1 MGIYI
6 ALFVFELLFG
16 LAIIKKEKK
25 YKKIYLIVSFILLAG
40 IAALRT
46 KNVGIDT
53 LQFHDAYLR
62 IGYLDWTELTT
73 ERYEIGFSVLCK
85 LLNYITANPQIL
97 ISFTA
102 IFINFSVVR
111 FIYKNSNDVVFSIL
125 LYILLNFYFSYMNIM
140 RQAMAIAILLFAFD
154 AMKNGRKI
162 KYFLLVGL
170 ATTFHGSA
178 ILGLAYIILPKF
190 KYKQKYNKFLIPIL
204 LIIFLFGKQIFLA
217 FSELS
222 PRLAG
227 YVGSEYD
234 TENYFGALLNFL
246 LTFAIWWFGNDALK
260 KKENKEVNEEVLLY
274 NKIIII
280 SVITTLLTIR
290 VGIFNRFTPYFSIF
304 EIIWIPNVLKLMK
317 NNRQLFKLFFIIVL
331 LSYWIIIMVFRPE
344 WYGAV
349 PYEMITF

>member
-1 MGIYI
+1 M
-6 ALFVFELLFG
+6 
-16 LAIIKKEKK
+16 
-25 YKKIYLIVSFILLAG
+25 
-40 IAALRT
+40 
-46 KNVGIDT
+46 
-53 LQFHDAYLR
+53 
-62 IGYLDWTELTT
+62 
-73 ERYEIGFSVLCK
+73 
-85 LLNYITANPQIL
+85 
-97 ISFTA
+97 
-102 IFINFSVVR
+102 
-111 FIYKNSNDVVFSIL
+111 
-125 LYILLNFYFSYMNIM
+125 
-140 RQAMAIAILLFAFD
+140 
-154 AMKNGRKI
+154 
-162 KYFLLVGL
+162 
-170 ATTFHGSA
+170 
-178 ILGLAYIILPKF
+178 GLAYIILPKF